1 MCPHIKLPM
10 ILNPNPQLIRSRTNL
25 SVLANM
31 GLHRCT
37 PRPDNA
43 TTESFKTNLNDLLTT
58 LQQQAPLSNGFCNA
72 TAGESSDKLYGL
84 AQCKGDLWSED
95 CASCLRDS
103 VSVAF
108 NTCTNSNRTALWF
121 RWCFL
126 RYSDEDFFGRWEG
139 VLGGISYG
147 NASADN
153 LTVAA
158 KGKSLMAELAAGVP
172 SEPLMFKAG
181 FVDVGDAGKRYGLAQ
196 CNRDLNA
203 SSCGQCLTA
212 QVEFL
217 DQVLGN
223 NSMVD
228 VISNGCNMW
237 YNSYQFYRNSSSI
250 PAQGPPPST
259 PPVMAG
265 PPPPANASPQTPPP
279 SAAPRQLQSSFTV
292 VAVMT
297 LLLLLLSSSAL

>member
-1 MCPHIKLPM
+1 MQSM
-10 ILNPNPQLIRSRTNL
+10 ILLVLVSVSAAYSATSRADTNWNIGK
-25 SVLANM
+25 A
-31 GLHRCT
+31 CT

-43 TTESFKTNLNDLLTT
+43 TTESFKTNLNDLLIT
-58 LQQQAPLSNGFCNA
+58 LQQQAPLSNGFYNS
-72 TAGESSDKLYGL
+72 TAGESADKLYGL
-84 AQCKGDLWSED
+84 AQCRGDLSSDD

-108 NTCTNSNRTALWF
+108 NTCANSNYTALSF

-126 RYSDEDFFGRWEG
+126 RYSDEDFFGQWKG
-139 VLGGISYG
+139 FLGGISYG
-147 NASADN
+147 NGSADN
-153 LTVAA
+153 PTVAA

-237 YNSYQFYRNSSSI
+237 YDNYQFYRNSST
-250 PAQGPPPST
+250 PAQGPPPAT
-259 PPVMAG
+259 PPAIAG